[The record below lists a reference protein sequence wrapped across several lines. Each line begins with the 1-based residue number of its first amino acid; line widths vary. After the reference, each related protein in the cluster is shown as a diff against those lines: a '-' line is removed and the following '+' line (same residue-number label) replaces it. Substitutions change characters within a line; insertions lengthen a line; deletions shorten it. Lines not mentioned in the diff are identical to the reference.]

1 MEEDSSKSGGDVRK
15 RSSTTSSE
23 SEGPVGP
30 GGSSAAKQP
39 KLIEAQRREAEE
51 QVIPGTSPSE
61 RSPEDSEVEKC
72 LGPIIKY
79 LESSPEPSSSPVPVD
94 VPGKQGKQ
102 EVEEQAADASAL
114 TKAERR
120 EAEEQVLP
128 EEEEPPPGAPFPLA
142 PEVEDTVFNIL
153 NRSSDAPSFRGS
165 PVTVDEDVEQVD
177 AADLLPGEYEPF
189 DTQPHTLRLNSY
201 CLRPYA

>member
-1 MEEDSSKSGGDVRK
+1 MEEDSSKSGGDVCK

-51 QVIPGTSPSE
+51 QVIPGTSGREPAPSE

-72 LGPIIKY
+72 LGPIVKY
-79 LESSPEPSSSPVPVD
+79 LGSSPEPSSSPVPVD

-114 TKAERR
+114 T
-120 EAEEQVLP
+120 EAE
-128 EEEEPPPGAPFPLA
+128 
-142 PEVEDTVFNIL
+142 
-153 NRSSDAPSFRGS
+153 
-165 PVTVDEDVEQVD
+165 
-177 AADLLPGEYEPF
+177 
-189 DTQPHTLRLNSY
+189 
-201 CLRPYA
+201 